1 MNRSLNLIFL
11 YIESVLNSFQGLVVA
26 IACCF
31 IQRDARIETLIFI
44 CNWYKSTRCY
54 QNPVFQC
61 ISPDYVT
68 MLRHKYRDNRSSIGG
83 NSFGGSAY
91 SESKRRSSCNLYESN
106 GRSNSKATSVIL
118 NRDRSSIS
126 TNTTL
131 TALPLKK
138 PHLIIQESNKFRRQS
153 STSSLPSV
161 NSTHTIKCYDCLF
174 DKSTRND
181 FYQSKNQHSS
191 KKRYSNDFLQKFP
204 NSLNYEIPNNI
215 PSIKIDTTD
224 MVEGNNIKNVN
235 NYKKNGSKRS
245 KFLSSSCK
253 IKTNNNK
260 AIETQQSISL
270 PLSKLNVNIDNSD
283 LNTLKQ
289 TSPKVVHFNELN
301 PNENLT
307 RAYNIPF
314 NIKKSNIKN
323 KNKQTPTTTKVDED
337 TKVNII
343 VNPMENQEKDL
354 LEPINF
360 PLLYRTINNYID
372 DDDDDNRIF

>member
-1 MNRSLNLIFL
+1 
-11 YIESVLNSFQGLVVA
+11 
-26 IACCF
+26 
-31 IQRDARIETLIFI
+31 
-44 CNWYKSTRCY
+44 
-54 QNPVFQC
+54 
-61 ISPDYVT
+61 
-68 MLRHKYRDNRSSIGG
+68 
-83 NSFGGSAY
+83 
-91 SESKRRSSCNLYESN
+91 
-106 GRSNSKATSVIL
+106 
-118 NRDRSSIS
+118 
-126 TNTTL
+126 
-131 TALPLKK
+131 
-138 PHLIIQESNKFRRQS
+138 
-153 STSSLPSV
+153 
-161 NSTHTIKCYDCLF
+161 
-174 DKSTRND
+174 
-181 FYQSKNQHSS
+181 
-191 KKRYSNDFLQKFP
+191 
-204 NSLNYEIPNNI
+204 
-215 PSIKIDTTD
+215 

-360 PLLYRTINNYID
+360 PLLYQTINNYID
-372 DDDDDNRIF
+372 DDDDDDDNRIF